1 MSSDRAC
8 IAGPAAS
15 VLHRLYLDA
24 TADFLAVLLGRR
36 LQRTT
41 SEATDAD
48 VAKVTATTDF
58 VITNVFIIEKEDEVI
73 DFKNGK
79 IRMEKFQARA
89 KMFGRTKLKEKLDFL
104 GFLSYRK
111 GWPEGAPPLA
121 SQQDRCRMAALG
133 RHLPAKARLYC
144 LVTEVA
150 SPTTL
155 GVKHVTSVL
164 VVEGEGAGARVPMEM
179 TTLGQGGD
187 QRYQEAAA
195 PSILSNL
202 MEEVGLEEE
211 VAVLA
216 STREKFRRML
226 RSMAEEG
233 EVVAKELVQEEEDA
247 VGLQEEVQELE
258 QMLELRL
265 QGGEQMARLAALQ
278 GPALEAVTM
287 LLQEMGEEEEEEEEE
302 AEVQEEVTTSSD
314 ATSMSDGMMELDIDK
329 SDN

>member
-58 VITNVFIIEKEDEVI
+58 VITNVFIIEKDDGF
-73 DFKNGK
+73 DFKNGQ
-79 IRMEKFQARA
+79 IRTEKFQARA
-89 KMFGRTKLKEKLDFL
+89 KKMFSRTELKEKLDFL

-111 GWPEGAPPLA
+111 GWPEGVPPLA

-164 VVEGEGAGARVPMEM
+164 VVEGDRVPMEV

-187 QRYQEAAA
+187 QRYQEAVA
-195 PSILSNL
+195 PSILSSL
-202 MEEVGLEEE
+202 MEEVGLKEE

-258 QMLELRL
+258 QRLELRL
-265 QGGEQMARLAALQ
+265 RGGEQMVRLAALQ

-287 LLQEMGEEEEEEEEE
+287 LLQEMGEEEEE
-302 AEVQEEVTTSSD
+302 AEVLEEVTTSSD
-314 ATSMSDGMMELDIDK
+314 ATSMSDGMMDLDIDK